1 VSVARGVRAL
11 CSAIVLCWSTLLVA
25 GAIGSSA
32 RSAQPTLRTDVVAA
46 AGTFVAPVVVRHV
59 ASADA
64 PTWRTPWPAML
75 AAEPATRM
83 RELGSELLSAPRAT
97 SRVRLGTRT
106 LRGYDAAA
114 PPAAA

>member
-1 VSVARGVRAL
+1 VRAL
-11 CSAIVLCWSTLLVA
+11 CSAIVLCWTTLLVA

-46 AGTFVAPVVVRHV
+46 AGTFVAPVVVRHF

-75 AAEPATRM
+75 AEPATRI

-97 SRVRLGTRT
+97 SRVHLGART